1 MSWMS
6 WLPTLQGFLFGLAA
20 FFALACLIMED
31 RQNTETFFQKF
42 GVAICAAVLVAY
54 AVSVH

>member
-20 FFALACLIMED
+20 FFALGPLNE
-31 RQNTETFFQKF
+31 
-42 GVAICAAVLVAY
+42 GLVNRMHRLRL
-54 AVSVH
+54 VG